1 MIENSKGYKTFLVF
15 DYFMVALLA
24 LICLLPM
31 IHILAVSL
39 SDRVAN
45 TAGMVTFWP
54 VNFNLE
60 SYRYNGDVS
69 LHTPCNYFGVKARRD
84 NEFRAAFQRLF
95 ALVERDNCASAD
107 QHFRAVFADHLD
119 GIRCC
124 SRAERDFHHVH
135 AASKQ
140 RPRGRNGI
148 FCVIQ
153 NDYWHNTSA
162 PESI

>member
-60 SYRYNGDVS
+60 SYRYILKG
-69 LHTPCNYFGVKARRD
+69 LGLCPGLRYQRPAHCHRRRHSGFD
-84 NEFRAAFQRLF
+84 DDHVRISAFQIL
-95 ALVERDNCASAD
+95 
-107 QHFRAVFADHLD
+107 
-119 GIRCC
+119 
-124 SRAERDFHHVH
+124 
-135 AASKQ
+135 
-140 RPRGRNGI
+140 
-148 FCVIQ
+148 
-153 NDYWHNTSA
+153 
-162 PESI
+162 